1 MKKIVEEHMKN
12 YSFILPEQDRAYIE
26 NKYHNTNESFNA
38 FRHRQ
43 YHGYEYD
50 SATGL
55 SDNEINTGLA
65 KLVKQL
71 EGKSRYII
79 KARTVEYVLDNTRI
93 DVNEND
99 YFPGIYSW
107 GRLIDAHTI
116 NPWHQ
121 QAYEETKEALGSN
134 YINDYSTTGTVNL
147 HLDFDHTVPDYNSL
161 MKLGFRG
168 ILARAQASYDALND
182 KHELSEEQKEFFAA
196 LTITY
201 EAILRFI
208 DRLYNYSLTKSS
220 DKQKRISESLKNLW
234 SGAPKTTYDALMMIY
249 LYFMISESID
259 HYQVRSLGYGL
270 DATLY
275 SFYKKDIQNGTFTE
289 EEIATFI
296 VYFLLQFSAMGN
308 YWGQPMYL
316 AGTNPDGST
325 KVNELT
331 YLILDVYDELDIYNP
346 KIQIKVNRNTPKDFI
361 LKALEMIRHGSNSI
375 VFCNEETIVKAL
387 MRQGATYERALDSV
401 VKGCYEYVTKADT
414 LCISFNTV
422 NALKPVALVFN
433 NGVDLLTGI
442 KLGVETGDVAE
453 FKSFEEFYSAYRR
466 QFVYVV
472 RRALEGI
479 LVFETH
485 VNRVNP
491 SVLYS
496 ATIPQCVEKMIDANN
511 GGINNVSS
519 MWLNGLGSAT
529 DALMAVYELVFEK
542 GETTLKELKQAL
554 QNNWVGYEKLRLKAL
569 NCKHKYGNGDKLA
582 DSYANAIHQLF
593 SAQFS
598 GLKNCHGGNF
608 EYELHSARAY
618 IGQGRRTEA
627 TADGRKHGD
636 ETSKNAS
643 PTAGMDKNGITAL
656 IASATNMDLS
666 LADSGTCLD
675 VMLHPSAVQGEDGL
689 EILYNV
695 LQTYM
700 KKGGASIHF
709 NIFNKEMLLD
719 AQKNPDKYKNLQVR
733 VCGWNVL
740 WNNMSKKEQ
749 DAYILRAEN
758 IQ

>member
-1 MKKIVEEHMKN
+1 MKN
-12 YSFILPEQDRAYIE
+12 YSFILPEQDRVYIE

-38 FRHRQ
+38 LRHRE

-50 SATGL
+50 PATGL
-55 SDNEINTGLA
+55 TDDEINQGLA
-65 KLVKQL
+65 ELVKNL
-71 EGKSRYII
+71 EDRSRDVI
-79 KARTVEYVLDNTRI
+79 KARAVEFVLENTRI

-107 GRLIDAHTI
+107 GRLIDQYTI
-116 NPWHQ
+116 DLWHK
-121 QAYEETKEALGSN
+121 QARRETEKTLNNKNLTTFSQ
-134 YINDYSTTGTVNL
+134 TGTAWFS
-147 HLDFDHTVPDYNSL
+147 LDFDHTVPDYES
-161 MKLGFRG
+161 MAALGFRG
-168 ILARAQASYDALND
+168 ILNRAQAAYQALEE
-182 KHELSEEQKEFFAA
+182 KSEITQSQKDFFTA
-196 LTITY
+196 LTVEY
-201 EAILRFI
+201 NAILRLI
-208 DRLYNYSLTKSS
+208 DRLYQYSLTKKF
-220 DKQKRISESLKNLW
+220 DKQKRISESLKNLYN
-234 SGAPKTTYDALMMIY
+234 GAPQNTYDVLMMIY
-249 LYFMISESID
+249 LYFMISENVD

-275 SFYKKDIQNGTFTE
+275 PFYQRDLQNGTFSKN
-289 EEIATFI
+289 EIATFI
-296 VYFLLQFSAMGN
+296 AYFLLQFSAMGN

-331 YLILDVYDELDIYNP
+331 HLILDVYDELDIYNP

-375 VFCNEETIVKAL
+375 VFCNEEIIVKAL

-442 KLGVETGDVAE
+442 KLGLETGDVAE

-466 QFVYVV
+466 QFEYVV
-472 RRALEGI
+472 GRTLEGI

-485 VNRVNP
+485 INQVNP

-554 QNNWVGYEKLRLKAL
+554 QNNWIGYEKLRLKAL
-569 NCKHKYGNGDKLA
+569 NCKHKYGNGDKTA

-608 EYELHSARAY
+608 EYELHSAGAF
-618 IGQGRRTEA
+618 IGQGRTTEA
-627 TADGRKHGD
+627 TPDGRRHGD

-643 PTAGMDKNGITAL
+643 PTPGMDKNGITAL
-656 IASATNMDLS
+656 ITSATNMDLS
-666 LADSGTCLD
+666 IADSGACLD
-675 VMLHPSAVQGEDGL
+675 AMLHPSAVQGEDGL

-695 LQTYM
+695 LQTYI

-719 AQKNPDKYKNLQVR
+719 AQQNPEKYKNLQVR

-740 WNNMSKKEQ
+740 WNNMSKIEQ
-749 DAYILRAEN
+749 DAYIVRAEN